1 MKEGIMNSIK
11 KWRTGIAVVFGLL
24 IFASMAQAQQTF
36 QVMGCSSC
44 KVVML
49 SEGKVLTIYSMTGN
63 GPAWSA
69 TKSKTFDDMKW
80 EFMATICVQD
90 SETKGIGYYK
100 FTDPDKDYFILEAT
114 GGAIIEGGTWNFLYG
129 TGKWKG
135 ATGKLRGR
143 TTLHGRPLSMETE
156 RYWCRI
162 IGTLELPD

>member
-1 MKEGIMNSIK
+1 MISIK
-11 KWRTGIAVVFGLL
+11 GVRITVAIILGLIML
-24 IFASMAQAQQTF
+24 TPLAEAQQTF

-69 TKSKTFDDMKW
+69 TKSTTFNDMKW
-80 EFMATICVQD
+80 EFVATIRVHD
-90 SETKGIGYYK
+90 GKTIGIGYYK

-114 GGAIIEGGTWNFLYG
+114 GGAVIEGGPWNFVYG

-135 ATGKLRGR
+135 ATGTLKGR
-143 TTLHGRPLSMETE
+143 TTFRGKPVSTETE
-156 RYWCRI
+156 QYWCRI
-162 IGTLELPD
+162 IGTLELPE

>member
-49 SEGKVLTIYSMTGN
+49 SEGKMLTIYSMTGN
-63 GPAWSA
+63 GPAWSE
-69 TKSKTFDDMKW
+69 TKSKTFNDMKW
-80 EFMATICVQD
+80 EFVATIRVHD
-90 SETKGIGYYK
+90 GKTIGIGYYK

-114 GGAIIEGGTWNFLYG
+114 GGAVIEGGPWNFVYG
-129 TGKWKG
+129 TGKWEGAKG
-135 ATGKLRGR
+135 TLRGR
-143 TTLHGRPLSMETE
+143 TTFRGRPLSTETE
-156 RYWCRI
+156 QYWCRI

>member
-1 MKEGIMNSIK
+1 MVSINGV
-11 KWRTGIAVVFGLL
+11 RIAVAVILGLITL
-24 IFASMAQAQQTF
+24 IPLAEAQQTF

-49 SEGKVLTIYSMTGN
+49 SEGKALTVYSMAGN

-80 EFMATICVQD
+80 EFMATICAQD
-90 SETKGIGYYK
+90 GATKGIGYYK

-114 GGAIIEGGTWNFLYG
+114 GSAIIAGGTWSFLYG
-129 TGKWKG
+129 TGKWKS
-135 ATGKLRGR
+135 ATGTLRGR
-143 TTLHGRPLSMETE
+143 ATFRGRPLSTE
-156 RYWCRI
+156 IEQYWCRI